1 MSGGGLE
8 RWPAFRGRI
17 LFVSQRF
24 HRVEP
29 RRLDGGINAKPK
41 ADRNRHNK
49 SQQDGAGG
57 DNGGPPGRPRDHPRH
72 PKTKQNSDDA
82 AYKGNQ
88 DGLNDELPDDIRP
101 AGPDG
106 PPQSDLAFFRMVFQD
121 DFAQFARLIILISV
135 GAIITT
141 SIGYLET
148 DRLFR
153 AEYFALLLF
162 AAVGMGLMAASADLI
177 MTFLGIEVLSIATYA
192 LAGLEETR

>member
-1 MSGGGLE
+1 
-8 RWPAFRGRI
+8 
-17 LFVSQRF
+17 
-24 HRVEP
+24 
-29 RRLDGGINAKPK
+29 
-41 ADRNRHNK
+41 
-49 SQQDGAGG
+49 
-57 DNGGPPGRPRDHPRH
+57 
-72 PKTKQNSDDA
+72 
-82 AYKGNQ
+82 
-88 DGLNDELPDDIRP
+88 
-101 AGPDG
+101 
-106 PPQSDLAFFRMVFQD
+106 MVFQD